1 MDKENGNYNSNVLFG
16 NEKVIHKSNIP
27 HFIISSGL
35 DGENILV
42 ATQELVTNKYEL
54 KKLTFND
61 ATMNIENI
69 TALNINGKETMLI
82 FHLF

>member
-1 MDKENGNYNSNVLFG
+1 MDKENGTIIQMFYSEMKKLF
-16 NEKVIHKSNIP
+16 IKSNIP

-54 KKLTFND
+54 KN
-61 ATMNIENI
+61 
-69 TALNINGKETMLI
+69 
-82 FHLF
+82 

>member
-27 HFIISSGL
+27 HFIINWIRWG
-35 DGENILV
+35 NILV

-54 KKLTFND
+54 KN
-61 ATMNIENI
+61 
-69 TALNINGKETMLI
+69 
-82 FHLF
+82 